1 MQRHIL
7 SPLTVHRAFFLIVFC
22 LCFSQSLSAASFQAE
37 DDASSPRLA
46 AFSRPDPE
54 GVPTK
59 VSIGSYLMDLAGV
72 DDVDQTFSADFF
84 LWYAWHDP
92 RLALKD
98 AGDTGEPRIFSYQQI
113 WHPFIEIFN
122 QRDLKARYDEML
134 RVDAAGNVQFIQ
146 RYTGELSTPL
156 QHKDFPF
163 DSQELEILIG
173 SMRYGPDELSL
184 VVDEQR
190 TGRRE
195 WLSITG
201 WSVGP
206 GTAEITTEYLTVQDR
221 HLARMDFRIPVKR
234 HASFFYIKVIIPLCL
249 IVLMAWFVL
258 WIDPSALGP
267 QIGIPTSAVFALI
280 LYIHRTAT
288 LLPRI
293 DYLTRLDRFIL
304 GTLILVFVTLGEA
317 VTTTMLTMK
326 GKKELA
332 LSIDRHARYVYFLLF
347 LLIVLQAFVF

>member
-1 MQRHIL
+1 ML
-7 SPLTVHRAFFLIVFC
+7 CLFLI
-22 LCFSQSLSAASFQAE
+22 QSLSAASFQAE

-59 VSIGSYLMDLAGV
+59 VSIGGYLMDLAGV

-113 WHPFIEIFN
+113 WHPVIEIFN

-146 RYTGELSTPL
+146 RYTGDLSTPL

-249 IVLMAWFVL
+249 
-258 WIDPSALGP
+258 
-267 QIGIPTSAVFALI
+267 
-280 LYIHRTAT
+280 YIHRTAT